1 MMKRKNLLFRGL
13 LAVAA
18 VPMLMASCNSD
29 EPRPEINQYV
39 TIGRVG
45 VGEMETRAGYDAT
58 NNFLPTSST
67 DSLTL
72 FVKSSLSDAKYSR
85 DFLQFSCDG
94 AKWTTKYPLEWG
106 GGTAKWSAFYG
117 ATSKDIVYNS
127 KSKKYELNINYNNNI
142 LDCNRDLLYAY
153 GTTSLGNIGI
163 NFKHLK
169 AKLRYNFY
177 VVYGNDPLPDLYG
190 INTTSRNSQSELNVG
205 EDFTIDP
212 EKGYG
217 DSNFKFIDYP
227 ELKVTPAEG
236 ATYSYEYLVVPSRAY
251 YDDYLEK
258 TLVIRI
264 DRPTNYYGV
273 SLFYIPGQLIIE
285 SNKIYVFD
293 IYIADNDII
302 KVNATIK
309 AWEDEEYATKLE
321 TE

>member
-94 AKWTTKYPLEWG
+94 AKWTTKNPLEWG

-127 KSKKYELNINYNNNI
+127 KSKKYELNIYYYYEEY
-142 LDCNRDLLYAY
+142 NRDLLYAY
-153 GTTSLGNIGI
+153 GTTSSGSLSI
-163 NFKHLK
+163 NFKHLT
-169 AKLRYNFY
+169 AKLRYNIHIISGPDPIENLRGLCKGNYGKVKEINIGEEITIAPEY
-177 VVYGNDPLPDLYG
+177 VYSCDLY
-190 INTTSRNSQSELNVG
+190 
-205 EDFTIDP
+205 
-212 EKGYG
+212 
-217 DSNFKFIDYP
+217 FKNHP
-227 ELKVTPAEG
+227 ELKVTPTNG
-236 ATYSYEYLVVPSRAY
+236 ATYSYEYLTFPIEV
-251 YDDYLEK
+251 EK
-258 TLVIRI
+258 HYIAGTG
-264 DRPTNYYGV
+264 TEYG
-273 SLFYIPGQLIIE
+273 SNMQNPIIIE
-285 SNKIYVFD
+285 SNKSYVFD
-293 IYIADNDII
+293 VYIADGKILKAD
-302 KVNATIK
+302 VTMK
-309 AWEDEEYATKLE
+309 AWEDIENAANLE
-321 TE
+321 TK

>member
-94 AKWTTKYPLEWG
+94 AKWTTKNPLEWG
-106 GGTAKWSAFYG
+106 GGTANWSAFYG

-127 KSKKYELNINYNNNI
+127 KSKKYELRINYYYEQY
-142 LDCNRDLLYAY
+142 NRDLLYAY
-153 GTTSLGNIGI
+153 GTTSTGSLSI
-163 NFKHLK
+163 NFKHLT
-169 AKLRYNFY
+169 AKLRYNIHIISGPDPIENLRGLCKRDYSQVNEINIGEEITIAPEY
-177 VVYGNDPLPDLYG
+177 VYSNDLL
-190 INTTSRNSQSELNVG
+190 
-205 EDFTIDP
+205 
-212 EKGYG
+212 
-217 DSNFKFIDYP
+217 FKIHP
-227 ELKVTPAEG
+227 ELKVTPTNG
-236 ATYSYEYLVVPSRAY
+236 ATYSYEYLTFPIEVSDLY
-251 YDDYLEK
+251 
-258 TLVIRI
+258 
-264 DRPTNYYGV
+264 NYYISGIGTEG
-273 SLFYIPGQLIIE
+273 SSNMQGPTIIE
-285 SNKIYVFD
+285 SNKSYVFD
-293 IYIADNDII
+293 VYIADGKILKAD
-302 KVNATIK
+302 VTIK
-309 AWEDEEYATKLE
+309 AWEDIENAANLE
-321 TE
+321 TK

>member
-94 AKWTTKYPLEWG
+94 AKWTTKNPLEWG
-106 GGTAKWSAFYG
+106 GSTAKWSAFYG

-127 KSKKYELNINYNNNI
+127 KS
-142 LDCNRDLLYAY
+142 
-153 GTTSLGNIGI
+153 
-163 NFKHLK
+163 
-169 AKLRYNFY
+169 
-177 VVYGNDPLPDLYG
+177 
-190 INTTSRNSQSELNVG
+190 
-205 EDFTIDP
+205 
-212 EKGYG
+212 
-217 DSNFKFIDYP
+217 
-227 ELKVTPAEG
+227 
-236 ATYSYEYLVVPSRAY
+236 
-251 YDDYLEK
+251 
-258 TLVIRI
+258 
-264 DRPTNYYGV
+264 
-273 SLFYIPGQLIIE
+273 
-285 SNKIYVFD
+285 
-293 IYIADNDII
+293 
-302 KVNATIK
+302 
-309 AWEDEEYATKLE
+309 
-321 TE
+321 

>member
-94 AKWTTKYPLEWG
+94 AKWTTKNPLEWG
-106 GGTAKWSAFYG
+106 GGTANWSAFYG

-127 KSKKYELNINYNNNI
+127 KSKKYELNINSNSNI
-142 LDCNRDLLYAY
+142 FAYNRDLLYAY
-153 GTTSLGNIGI
+153 GTTSTGSLGI
-163 NFKHLK
+163 NFKHLT
-169 AKLRYNFY
+169 AKLRYNIHIIS
-177 VVYGNDPLPDLYG
+177 GPDPIENLRG
-190 INTTSRNSQSELNVG
+190 LNHEYSYIVSLNIG
-205 EDFTIDP
+205 EALTIEPIDSWGYLSFKDHP
-212 EKGYG
+212 E
-217 DSNFKFIDYP
+217 F
-227 ELKVTPAEG
+227 KVTPTNG
-236 ATYSYEYLVVPSRAY
+236 ATYSYEYLVLPIKPQSSYIYGTGSEDPSNMERNI
-251 YDDYLEK
+251 K
-258 TLVIRI
+258 
-264 DRPTNYYGV
+264 
-273 SLFYIPGQLIIE
+273 IE
-285 SNKIYVFD
+285 SNKSYVFD
-293 IYIADNDII
+293 VYIADDEIL
-302 KVNATIK
+302 KADVTIK
-309 AWEDEEYATKLE
+309 AWEDVENAANLE
-321 TE
+321 TK

>member
-72 FVKSSLSDAKYSR
+72 FVKSSLSDPQYSR
-85 DFLQFSCDG
+85 DYLQFTCDG
-94 AKWTTKYPLEWG
+94 SKWSTKTPLAWG
-106 GGTAKWSAFYG
+106 GSTAKWSAFYG
-117 ATSKDIVYNS
+117 TTYQDVFYDSSTEKYNLRYINIEDPHRDI
-127 KSKKYELNINYNNNI
+127 
-142 LDCNRDLLYAY
+142 LYAY
-153 GTTSLGNIGI
+153 GTTSSGNIGI

-177 VVYGNDPLPDLYG
+177 VVSGNDPLPYLYG

-212 EKGYG
+212 EKGY
-217 DSNFKFIDYP
+217 DYSNFKFIDYP

-236 ATYSYEYLVVPSRAY
+236 ATYSYEYLVVPSRANY
-251 YDDYLEK
+251 VDHLEK
-258 TLVIRI
+258 TIVIRI
-264 DRPTNYYGV
+264 DRPTNYYGDGA
-273 SLFYIPGQLIIE
+273 FFIPGQLIIE

>member
-94 AKWTTKYPLEWG
+94 AKWTTKNPLEWG
-106 GGTAKWSAFYG
+106 GGTANWSAFYG

-127 KSKKYELNINYNNNI
+127 KSKKYELRINYYYEQY
-142 LDCNRDLLYAY
+142 NRDLLYAY
-153 GTTSLGNIGI
+153 GTTSSGSLSI
-163 NFKHLK
+163 NFKHLT
-169 AKLRYNFY
+169 AKLRYNIHIIS
-177 VVYGNDPLPDLYG
+177 GPDPIENLRG
-190 INTTSRNSQSELNVG
+190 IMKRDYSKVNEINIG
-205 EDFTIDP
+205 EEITIAP
-212 EKGYG
+212 EYEW
-217 DSNFKFIDYP
+217 DCYLFFKDHP
-227 ELKVTPAEG
+227 ELKVTPTNG
-236 ATYSYEYLVVPSRAY
+236 ATYSYEYLTFPIEVEKY
-251 YDDYLEK
+251 YIVGTGTEGASNMQDP
-258 TLVIRI
+258 I
-264 DRPTNYYGV
+264 
-273 SLFYIPGQLIIE
+273 IIE
-285 SNKIYVFD
+285 SNKSYVFD
-293 IYIADNDII
+293 VYIADGKILKAD
-302 KVNATIK
+302 VTIK
-309 AWEDEEYATKLE
+309 AWEDIENAANLE
-321 TE
+321 TK

>member
-94 AKWTTKYPLEWG
+94 AKWTTKNPLEWG
-106 GGTAKWSAFYG
+106 GGTANWSAFYG

-127 KSKKYELNINYNNNI
+127 KSKKYELRINYYYEQY
-142 LDCNRDLLYAY
+142 NRDLLYAY
-153 GTTSLGNIGI
+153 GTTSTGSLSI
-163 NFKHLK
+163 NFKHLT
-169 AKLRYNFY
+169 AKLRYNIHIIS
-177 VVYGNDPLPDLYG
+177 GPDPIENLRG
-190 INTTSRNSQSELNVG
+190 IMKRDYSKVNEINIG
-205 EDFTIDP
+205 EEITIAP
-212 EKGYG
+212 EYEW
-217 DSNFKFIDYP
+217 DCYLFFKDHP
-227 ELKVTPAEG
+227 ELKVTPTNG
-236 ATYSYEYLVVPSRAY
+236 ATYSYEYLTFPIEVEKY
-251 YDDYLEK
+251 YIVGTGTEGASNMQDP
-258 TLVIRI
+258 I
-264 DRPTNYYGV
+264 
-273 SLFYIPGQLIIE
+273 IIE
-285 SNKIYVFD
+285 SNKSYVFD
-293 IYIADNDII
+293 VYIADGKILKAD
-302 KVNATIK
+302 VTIK
-309 AWEDEEYATKLE
+309 AWEDIENAANLE
-321 TE
+321 TK

>member
-72 FVKSSLSDAKYSR
+72 FVKSSLSDPQYSR
-85 DFLQFSCDG
+85 DYLQFTCDG
-94 AKWTTKYPLEWG
+94 SKWSTKTPLAWG
-106 GGTAKWSAFYG
+106 GNTAKWSAFYG
-117 ATSKDIVYNS
+117 TTYQDVFYDSSTEKYNLRYINIEDPHRDI
-127 KSKKYELNINYNNNI
+127 
-142 LDCNRDLLYAY
+142 LYAY
-153 GTTSLGNIGI
+153 GTTSSGNIGI

-177 VVYGNDPLPDLYG
+177 VVSGNDPLPYLYG

-205 EDFTIDP
+205 EDLTIDP

-217 DSNFKFIDYP
+217 NSNFKFIDYP

-236 ATYSYEYLVVPSRAY
+236 ATYSYEYLVVPSSAY

-258 TLVIRI
+258 TIVIRI
-264 DRPTNYYGV
+264 DLPTNYYGDR
-273 SLFYIPGQLIIE
+273 LFYIPGQLIIE

>member
-13 LAVAA
+13 LAVVA

-94 AKWTTKYPLEWG
+94 AKWTTKNPLEWG

-127 KSKKYELNINYNNNI
+127 KSKKYELNINSNSNI
-142 LDCNRDLLYAY
+142 FACNRDLLYAY
-153 GTTSLGNIGI
+153 GTTSTGSLGI
-163 NFKHLK
+163 NFKHLT
-169 AKLRYNFY
+169 AKLRYNIHIIS
-177 VVYGNDPLPDLYG
+177 GPDPIEKLRG
-190 INTTSRNSQSELNVG
+190 LNHDYSYIVSLNIG
-205 EDFTIDP
+205 EALTIEPIDSWGSLSFKDHP
-212 EKGYG
+212 E
-217 DSNFKFIDYP
+217 F
-227 ELKVTPAEG
+227 KVTPTNG
-236 ATYSYEYLVVPSRAY
+236 ATYSYEYLTFPIEVEKY
-251 YDDYLEK
+251 YIVGTGTEGASNMQDP
-258 TLVIRI
+258 I
-264 DRPTNYYGV
+264 
-273 SLFYIPGQLIIE
+273 IIE
-285 SNKIYVFD
+285 SNKSYVFD
-293 IYIADNDII
+293 VYIADDEIL
-302 KVNATIK
+302 KADVTIK
-309 AWEDEEYATKLE
+309 AWEDVENAANLE
-321 TE
+321 TK

>member
-72 FVKSSLSDAKYSR
+72 FVKSSLSDPKYSR
-85 DFLQFSCDG
+85 DYLQFTCDG
-94 AKWTTKYPLEWG
+94 SKWSTKTPLAWG
-106 GGTAKWSAFYG
+106 GNTAKWSAFYG
-117 ATSKDIVYNS
+117 TTYQDVFYNS
-127 KSKKYELNINYNNNI
+127 STEKYNLQFKNIE
-142 LDCNRDLLYAY
+142 DPHRDILYAY
-153 GTTSLGNIGI
+153 GTTSSGNIGI

-177 VVYGNDPLPDLYG
+177 VVSGNDPLPYMNG
-190 INTTSRNSQSELNVG
+190 INTARQYSQSELNVG

-212 EKGYG
+212 EEGVY
-217 DSNFKFIDYP
+217 SLNFKFIDYP

-236 ATYSYEYLVVPSRAY
+236 ANYSYEYLVVPGSTY
-251 YDDYLEK
+251 EDYLGESR
-258 TLVIRI
+258 VIAI
-264 DRPTNYYGV
+264 DAPTNYIGTT
-273 SLFYIPGQLIIE
+273 SFCIPGQLIIE

-293 IYIADNDII
+293 IYIADNDVI

-309 AWEDEEYATKLE
+309 AWEDEEFATKLE

>member
-94 AKWTTKYPLEWG
+94 AKWTTKNPLEWG
-106 GGTAKWSAFYG
+106 GGTANWSAFYG

-127 KSKKYELNINYNNNI
+127 KSKKYELNIKYSQNCMLAY
-142 LDCNRDLLYAY
+142 NRDLLYAY
-153 GTTSLGNIGI
+153 GTTSTGSLGI
-163 NFKHLK
+163 NFKHLT
-169 AKLRYNFY
+169 AKLRYNIHIIS
-177 VVYGNDPLPDLYG
+177 GQDPIKNLRGLCTAENY
-190 INTTSRNSQSELNVG
+190 IVSLNIG
-205 EDFTIDP
+205 EALTIEPIDGFAGMMFIEHP
-212 EKGYG
+212 E
-217 DSNFKFIDYP
+217 F
-227 ELKVTPAEG
+227 KVTPTNG
-236 ATYSYEYLVVPSRAY
+236 ATYSYEYLVLPM
-251 YDDYLEK
+251 K
-258 TLVIRI
+258 TNKYEQR
-264 DRPTNYYGV
+264 
-273 SLFYIPGQLIIE
+273 FYIGGTYSELYSNIEDVTIE
-285 SNKIYVFD
+285 SNKSYVFD
-293 IYIADNDII
+293 VYIADR
-302 KVNATIK
+302 KVLKADVTIK
-309 AWEDEEYATKLE
+309 AWEDVENAANLE
-321 TE
+321 TK

>member
-45 VGEMETRAGYDAT
+45 VGKMETRAGYDAT

-94 AKWTTKYPLEWG
+94 AKWTTKNPLEWG
-106 GGTAKWSAFYG
+106 GSTAKWSAFYG

-127 KSKKYELNINYNNNI
+127 ESKKYELNINYNNNI

-153 GTTSLGNIGI
+153 GTTSSGSLGI
-163 NFKHLK
+163 NFKHLT
-169 AKLRYNFY
+169 AKLRYNIHIIS
-177 VVYGNDPLPDLYG
+177 GPDPIENLRGLGGEWDNY
-190 INTTSRNSQSELNVG
+190 IVSLNIG
-205 EDFTIDP
+205 EALTIEP
-212 EKGYG
+212 IEGG
-217 DSNFKFIDYP
+217 TGMMFIDHP
-227 ELKVTPAEG
+227 EFKVTPTNG
-236 ATYSYEYLVVPSRAY
+236 ATYSYEYLVLPMKSWNY
-251 YDDYLEK
+251 ISGTGSEDYSNMERNIK
-258 TLVIRI
+258 
-264 DRPTNYYGV
+264 
-273 SLFYIPGQLIIE
+273 IE
-285 SNKIYVFD
+285 SNKSYVFD
-293 IYIADNDII
+293 VYIADDEIL
-302 KVNATIK
+302 KADVTIK
-309 AWEDEEYATKLE
+309 AWEDVENAANLE
-321 TE
+321 TK

>member
-94 AKWTTKYPLEWG
+94 AKWTTKNPLEWG
-106 GGTAKWSAFYG
+106 GSTAKWSAFYG

-127 KSKKYELNINYNNNI
+127 KSKKYELRTNSYFEEYY
-142 LDCNRDLLYAY
+142 RDLLYAY
-153 GTTSLGNIGI
+153 GTTSSGSLSI
-163 NFKHLK
+163 NFKHLT
-169 AKLRYNFY
+169 AKLRYNIHIIS
-177 VVYGNDPLPDLYG
+177 GPDPIENLRG
-190 INTTSRNSQSELNVG
+190 IMKRDYSKVNEINIG
-205 EDFTIDP
+205 EEITIAP
-212 EKGYG
+212 EYEW
-217 DSNFKFIDYP
+217 DCYLFFKDHP
-227 ELKVTPAEG
+227 ELKVTPTNG
-236 ATYSYEYLVVPSRAY
+236 ATYSYEYLTFPIEVSDLY
-251 YDDYLEK
+251 
-258 TLVIRI
+258 
-264 DRPTNYYGV
+264 NYYISGTGTEV
-273 SLFYIPGQLIIE
+273 GSNMQGPTIIE
-285 SNKIYVFD
+285 SNKSYVFD
-293 IYIADNDII
+293 VYIADG
-302 KVNATIK
+302 KVLKADVTMK
-309 AWEDEEYATKLE
+309 AWEDIENAANLE
-321 TE
+321 TK